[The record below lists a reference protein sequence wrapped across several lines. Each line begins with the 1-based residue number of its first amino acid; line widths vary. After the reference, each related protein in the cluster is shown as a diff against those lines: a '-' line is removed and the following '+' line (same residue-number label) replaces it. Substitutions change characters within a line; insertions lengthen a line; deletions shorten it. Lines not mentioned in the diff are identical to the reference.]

1 MEIIKNCIGDCKNL
15 QIKLMINYLKNKS
28 LMLMSQKE
36 YIRLFWK
43 KEFIIFMRSQ
53 KRFKCDKHDLPSMQ
67 INKIP
72 LSSENDKRP

>member
-1 MEIIKNCIGDCKNL
+1 
-15 QIKLMINYLKNKS
+15 MINYLKNKS

-36 YIRLFWK
+36 YIRIFWK

-67 INKIP
+67 INKIVRMIKDLRYLI
-72 LSSENDKRP
+72 LSKLLHTGYWQVNKNKR

>member
-1 MEIIKNCIGDCKNL
+1 
-15 QIKLMINYLKNKS
+15 
-28 LMLMSQKE
+28 
-36 YIRLFWK
+36 
-43 KEFIIFMRSQ
+43 MRSQ